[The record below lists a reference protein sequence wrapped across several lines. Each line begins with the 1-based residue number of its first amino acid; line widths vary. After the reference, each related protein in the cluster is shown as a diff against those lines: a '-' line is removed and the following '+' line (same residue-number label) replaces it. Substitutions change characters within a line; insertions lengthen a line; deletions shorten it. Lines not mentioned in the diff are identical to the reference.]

1 MLTIKNVTAKNFMS
15 VGNNTQAVSFDTDS
29 LTLVLGHNLDLGG
42 DGSRNGTGKT
52 TIINALSFALYG
64 EALTNIRKDNLINK
78 TNGKQMMT
86 TVDFEINGTQY
97 RIERGRRPNVLKFF
111 IDGVEPGDNEQQGD
125 MRETQKEIEKVIGF
139 PHNMFKHLIAL
150 NTYTEPFL
158 NMKANDQRDMIEQ
171 LLGITEIS
179 LKAEVLKDRLKE
191 TRDNIKTEEARIKA
205 VTNANARVEKN
216 IQDIE
221 LRGRAWTKNKE
232 DKVNELQSSL
242 DALEETDITMELEN
256 HRQIQ
261 EINQKY
267 TKIQGVQNELKTLET
282 SLKRNEKN
290 LETYATNIALA
301 KEGTCPAC
309 GQDTAHLETHEEYT
323 NELFDKLKEEEEYK
337 VELDTK
343 VFECNEQ
350 LKELGDLPETPITF
364 YSSME
369 DALQHM
375 HNVTTLKEQIE
386 EKIKE
391 ENPYTEQVEQLKETG
406 MEEIS
411 YDVIN
416 DLTYLKEHQEFLHK
430 LLTNK
435 DSFIRKKIIDQN
447 LQYLNYRLSHYLEK
461 LGLPHDVKFASDLTV
476 EITEYGRDLDFDNLS
491 RGERNRL
498 ILGMSWAFRDIYES
512 LNQPMNLM
520 CIDELVDSG
529 MDTTGVENA
538 LAVLKK
544 MGRESNKNVFL
555 ISHKEELQ
563 GRVNNVLYVVK
574 EGGFTSYSN
583 DIEIIDPDSDVYRFK
598 ITT

>member
-1 MLTIKNVTAKNFMS
+1 MKFIGILKLLKIKNVTAKNFMS
-15 VGNNTQAVSFDTDS
+15 VGNNLQAVTFDTDS

-52 TIINALSFALYG
+52 TIINALSYALYG

-78 TNGKQMMT
+78 TNGKGMIT
-86 TVDFEINGTQY
+86 TVDFEIKGTEY
-97 RIERGRRPNVLKFF
+97 RIERGRRPNVLKFY
-111 IDGVEPGDNEQQGD
+111 IDGNESADNEQQGD
-125 MRETQKEIEKVIGF
+125 MRETQKDIERVIGF

-158 NMKANDQRDMIEQ
+158 SMKTNDQRDMIEQ

-179 LKAEVLKDRLKE
+179 SKAEVLKELLKSTKDSIKDEESRIQAVQNANKRIESSIKDIESRSKAWGRLK
-191 TRDNIKTEEARIKA
+191 
-205 VTNANARVEKN
+205 
-216 IQDIE
+216 
-221 LRGRAWTKNKE
+221 G
-232 DKVNELQSSL
+232 DKVNGLQTSL
-242 DALEETDITMELEN
+242 DTLEHTDIKAELDCHRKIVDINEKQSKLTALKTDLTTRTTSMNRSDSKLSTLEGNLTKALEGVCPTCE
-256 HRQIQ
+256 
-261 EINQKY
+261 
-267 TKIQGVQNELKTLET
+267 QG
-282 SLKRNEKN
+282 
-290 LETYATNIALA
+290 
-301 KEGTCPAC
+301 
-309 GQDTAHLETHEEYT
+309 TAHLSTHEKYT
-323 NELFDKLKEEEEYK
+323 DDLSEEIKEEQRYN
-337 VELDTK
+337 VELVDKIREITSTIK
-343 VFECNEQ
+343 T
-350 LKELGDLPETPITF
+350 LGNIPETPITF
-364 YSSME
+364 YNKME
-369 DALQHM
+369 DALQHK
-375 HNVTTLKEQIE
+375 HNVETLQAQIE

-391 ENPYTEQVEQLKETG
+391 ENPYVEQVDQLRTSG
-406 MEEIS
+406 IEEVS
-411 YDVIN
+411 YESIN
-416 DLTYLKEHQEFLHK
+416 DFTSLKEHQEFLHK
-430 LLTNK
+430 LLTSK

-447 LQYLNYRLSHYLEK
+447 LQYLNYRLNYYLEK
-461 LGLPHDVKFASDLTV
+461 LGLPHDVKFNSDLTV
-476 EITEYGRDLDFDNLS
+476 DITEYGRDLDFDNLS

-583 DIEIIDPDSDVYRFK
+583 DIEILDEN
-598 ITT
+598 T